1 MSQRVPE
8 EYRIELTADVSQ
20 PESGVP
26 AWGRFLLRLAAI
38 GWPLMTVWGIAATN
52 PRVTNYGLGY
62 GESCTPWVAPW
73 AALVLSLAG
82 TGVLVGA
89 VSTTGRWQ
97 QRLLF
102 AAAVLAAVW
111 VGVELLRW
119 DLPLWCS
126 SD

>member
-1 MSQRVPE
+1 MRQRVPDE
-8 EYRIELTADVSQ
+8 HRIALTDDLSQ

-26 AWGRFLLRLAAI
+26 VWGRFLLRLAAI
-38 GWPLMTVWGIAATN
+38 GWPLLTVWGIAATN

-62 GESCTPWVAPW
+62 GVSCAPWVAPW
-73 AALVLSLAG
+73 AALALSLAG
-82 TGVLVGA
+82 TGVLVCA

-111 VGVELLRW
+111 IGVELLRW